1 MEYLT
6 IDDLKYKAK
15 KKVPKAFHDYVR
27 SGSWNETT
35 LKNNSNDFQKIS
47 FRQRVAVDISNRT
60 TKKSLLGVEYKMP
73 IALAPVGSLG
83 MQRAD
88 GEILAAQAAEG
99 FGVPFTLSTMSICS
113 IEEVA
118 RNTSK
123 PFWFQ
128 LYVMRDHDFA
138 KRLVERAKAAQCSAL
153 VLTLDLQILGQR
165 HADIR
170 NGLSIPL
177 KIKLSNLF
185 DLLSKPSWCYQM
197 ARTKNRTF
205 GNVMG
210 HVKDI
215 TNLNSLTK
223 WVQDQFDTRLNW
235 DDVKRIK
242 DWWGGK
248 LIIKGI
254 MDPDDAKMAQK
265 CGADALVVSNH
276 GGRQLD
282 GVNSSISTLP
292 EIKKAVSN
300 MEVLMDGGISSGQ
313 DILKAIAMG
322 AEGVM
327 IGRSFVYGLSAGG
340 KEGVTKSLEILNKE
354 LDMTMALCGRRDIK
368 DVGRD
373 IIKDCPFF
381 EKN

>member
-27 SGSWNETT
+27 SGSWTETT

-73 IALAPVGSLG
+73 VALAPVGSLG

-242 DWWGGK
+242 DWWGGE

-292 EIKKAVSN
+292 EIKKAVSH

>member
-27 SGSWNETT
+27 SGSWTETT

-73 IALAPVGSLG
+73 VALAPVGSLG

-300 MEVLMDGGISSGQ
+300 MEVLMDGGVSSGQ

>member
-1 MEYLT
+1 MEYRT
-6 IDDLKYKAK
+6 IDDLKYIAK

-27 SGSWNETT
+27 SGSWSETT

-73 IALAPVGSLG
+73 VALAPVGSLG

-292 EIKKAVSN
+292 EIKKAVSH

>member
-27 SGSWNETT
+27 SGSWTETT

-73 IALAPVGSLG
+73 VALAPVGSLG

-292 EIKKAVSN
+292 EIKKAVSH

-368 DVGRD
+368 DVSRD

>member
-27 SGSWNETT
+27 SGSWTETT

-73 IALAPVGSLG
+73 VALAPVGSLG

-223 WVQDQFDTRLNW
+223 WVQDQFDTKLNW

-254 MDPDDAKMAQK
+254 MDPDDAKIAQE

-313 DILKAIAMG
+313 DILKAIALG

>member
-27 SGSWNETT
+27 SGSWTETT

-73 IALAPVGSLG
+73 VALAPVGSLG

-327 IGRSFVYGLSAGG
+327 IGRSFVYGLSAKG
-340 KEGVTKSLEILNKE
+340 KKGVIKALEILEKE

>member
-27 SGSWNETT
+27 SGSWTETT

-128 LYVMRDHDFA
+128 LYVMRDHDFT

-292 EIKKAVSN
+292 EIKKAVSH

>member
-6 IDDLKYKAK
+6 IDDLRYKAK

-27 SGSWNETT
+27 SGSWTETT

-47 FRQRVAVDISNRT
+47 FKQRVAVDISNRT

>member
-27 SGSWNETT
+27 SGSWTETT

-73 IALAPVGSLG
+73 VALAPVGSLG

-292 EIKKAVSN
+292 EIKKAVSH

-327 IGRSFVYGLSAGG
+327 IGRSFVYGLSAKG
-340 KEGVTKSLEILNKE
+340 KKGVIKALEILDKE

>member
-27 SGSWNETT
+27 SGSWTETT

-73 IALAPVGSLG
+73 VALAPVGSLG

-88 GEILAAQAAEG
+88 GEILAAQAAED

-276 GGRQLD
+276 GGLQLD

>member
-27 SGSWNETT
+27 SGSWTETT

-73 IALAPVGSLG
+73 VALAPVGSLG

-354 LDMTMALCGRRDIK
+354 LDMTMALCGRREIK

>member
-27 SGSWNETT
+27 SGSWTETT

-73 IALAPVGSLG
+73 VALAPVGSLG

-254 MDPDDAKMAQK
+254 MDPDDAKIAQK

-292 EIKKAVSN
+292 EIKKAVSH

>member
-27 SGSWNETT
+27 SGSWTETT

>member
-6 IDDLKYKAK
+6 IDDLRYKAK

-27 SGSWNETT
+27 SGSWSETT

-73 IALAPVGSLG
+73 VALAPVGSLG

>member
-27 SGSWNETT
+27 SGSWTETT

-73 IALAPVGSLG
+73 VALAPVGSLG

>member
-27 SGSWNETT
+27 SGSWTETT

-73 IALAPVGSLG
+73 VALAPVGSLG

-254 MDPDDAKMAQK
+254 MDPDDAKMAQE

>member
-27 SGSWNETT
+27 SGSWTETT

-73 IALAPVGSLG
+73 VALAPVGSLG

-282 GVNSSISTLP
+282 GVNSSISMLP

>member
-27 SGSWNETT
+27 SGSWTETT

-73 IALAPVGSLG
+73 VALAPVGSLG

-170 NGLSIPL
+170 NSLSIPL

-292 EIKKAVSN
+292 EIKKAVSH

>member
-6 IDDLKYKAK
+6 IDDLRYKAK

-27 SGSWNETT
+27 SGSWTETT

-73 IALAPVGSLG
+73 VALAPVGSLG

>member
-6 IDDLKYKAK
+6 IDDLKNEAR
-15 KKVPKAFHDYVR
+15 KKVPKAFHEYVM
-27 SGSWNETT
+27 SGSWTEST

-73 IALAPVGSLG
+73 VALAPVGSLG

-313 DILKAIAMG
+313 DILKAIAIG

>member
-27 SGSWNETT
+27 SGSWTETT

-73 IALAPVGSLG
+73 VALAPVGSLG

-282 GVNSSISTLP
+282 GVNSSISMLP
-292 EIKKAVSN
+292 QIKKAVSN

-313 DILKAIAMG
+313 DILKAIALG

>member
-6 IDDLKYKAK
+6 IDDLRYKAK

-27 SGSWNETT
+27 SGSWTETT

-73 IALAPVGSLG
+73 VALAPVGSLG

-292 EIKKAVSN
+292 EIKKAVSH

>member
-27 SGSWNETT
+27 SGSWTETT

-73 IALAPVGSLG
+73 VALAPVGSLG

-113 IEEVA
+113 MEEVA
-118 RNTSK
+118 RHTSK

-138 KRLVERAKAAQCSAL
+138 KRLVERAKSAQCSAL

>member
-27 SGSWNETT
+27 SGSWTETT
-35 LKNNSNDFQKIS
+35 LKNNSKDFQKIS

-73 IALAPVGSLG
+73 VALAPVGSLG

-292 EIKKAVSN
+292 EIKKAVSH

>member
-27 SGSWNETT
+27 SGSWTETT

-73 IALAPVGSLG
+73 VALAPVGSLG

-282 GVNSSISTLP
+282 
-292 EIKKAVSN
+292 
-300 MEVLMDGGISSGQ
+300 
-313 DILKAIAMG
+313 
-322 AEGVM
+322 
-327 IGRSFVYGLSAGG
+327 LS
-340 KEGVTKSLEILNKE
+340 LIH
-354 LDMTMALCGRRDIK
+354 I
-368 DVGRD
+368 
-373 IIKDCPFF
+373 
-381 EKN
+381 

>member
-1 MEYLT
+1 MDFLT
-6 IDDLKYKAK
+6 IEDLKRKAK
-15 KKVPKAFHDYVR
+15 KKTPKAFHDYVT
-27 SGSWNETT
+27 SGSWTEST
-35 LKNNSNDFQKIS
+35 LKKNSDDFDKIS
-47 FRQRVAVDISNRT
+47 FKQRVAVDISNRST
-60 TKKSLLGVEYKMP
+60 SKKLLKTNYSMP
-73 IALAPVGSLG
+73 VGLAPVGLLG

-88 GEILAAQAAEG
+88 GEILVAQAAERY
-99 FGVPFTLSTMSICS
+99 GVPFTLSTMSICS

-118 RNTSK
+118 RKTTK

-138 KRLVERAKAAQCSAL
+138 KRLVKRAKDARCSAL

-177 KIKLSNLF
+177 KVKMSNII
-185 DLLSKPSWCYQM
+185 DLISKPGWCYNM
-197 ARTKNRTF
+197 AMTKNRTF
-205 GNVMG
+205 GNIMG

-215 TNLNSLTK
+215 NNLNSLTT
-223 WVQDQFDTRLNW
+223 WVQNQFDPKLNW

-248 LIIKGI
+248 LILKGI
-254 MDPDDAKMAQK
+254 MDPEDAKIAET
-265 CGADALVVSNH
+265 CGADAIVVSNH

-282 GVNSSISTLP
+282 SANSSISALP
-292 EIKKAVSN
+292 EIKRSISKA
-300 MEVLMDGGISSGQ
+300 EIFLDGGIRSGQ
-313 DILKAIAMG
+313 DILKAIALG
-322 AEGVM
+322 ADGVL
-327 IGRSFVYGLSAGG
+327 IGRSYVYGLSANG
-340 KEGVTKSLEILNKE
+340 KNGVTTSLEILNKE
-354 LDMTMALCGRRDIK
+354 LDMTMALCGKKDINT
-368 DVGRD
+368 VGRD

>member
-27 SGSWNETT
+27 SGSWTETT

-73 IALAPVGSLG
+73 VALAPVGSLG

-197 ARTKNRTF
+197 AKTKNRTF

>member
-6 IDDLKYKAK
+6 IDDLKHKAK

-27 SGSWNETT
+27 SGSWTETT

-73 IALAPVGSLG
+73 VALAPVGSLG

>member
-27 SGSWNETT
+27 SGSWTETT

-73 IALAPVGSLG
+73 VALAPVGSLG

-235 DDVKRIK
+235 EDVKRIK

-248 LIIKGI
+248 LIIKVI

>member
-27 SGSWNETT
+27 SGSWTETT
-35 LKNNSNDFQKIS
+35 LKNNRNDFQKIS

-73 IALAPVGSLG
+73 VALAPVGSLG

-265 CGADALVVSNH
+265 CGANALVVSNH

-354 LDMTMALCGRRDIK
+354 LDMPMALCGRRDIK

>member
-27 SGSWNETT
+27 SGSWTETT

-73 IALAPVGSLG
+73 VALAPVGSLG

-210 HVKDI
+210 HVIDI

>member
-27 SGSWNETT
+27 SGSWTETT

-60 TKKSLLGVEYKMP
+60 TEKSLLGVEYKMP
-73 IALAPVGSLG
+73 VALAPVGSLG

-292 EIKKAVSN
+292 EIKKAVSH

>member
-27 SGSWNETT
+27 SGSWTETT

-73 IALAPVGSLG
+73 VALAPVGSLG

-88 GEILAAQAAEG
+88 GEILAAQAAED

-185 DLLSKPSWCYQM
+185 DLLSKPSWCYRM

-205 GNVMG
+205 GNVIG

-292 EIKKAVSN
+292 QIKKAVSN

>member
-27 SGSWNETT
+27 SGSWTETT

-73 IALAPVGSLG
+73 VALAPVGSLG

-165 HADIR
+165 HADVR

-242 DWWGGK
+242 EWWGGK

>member
-6 IDDLKYKAK
+6 IDDLKCKAK

-27 SGSWNETT
+27 SGSWTETT

-73 IALAPVGSLG
+73 VALAPVGSLG

>member
-27 SGSWNETT
+27 SGSWTETT

-73 IALAPVGSLG
+73 VALAPVGSLG

-177 KIKLSNLF
+177 KIKLSNVF